1 MIPYLFQING
11 FSLEQI
17 SYHNTYGFVIG
28 ETSRAQTPIAVS
40 GRVLAY
46 PYEPRDTFS
55 AGDAVCSGPNG
66 TVSKMTREE
75 RMKKL
80 QNYGEIKIKTD
91 CFAYKESNEG
101 LIPKKE
107 CSALTDLF
115 CKKEKRGL
123 IKEM

>member
-1 MIPYLFQING
+1 MG
-11 FSLEQI
+11 
-17 SYHNTYGFVIG
+17 
-28 ETSRAQTPIAVS
+28 
-40 GRVLAY
+40 
-46 PYEPRDTFS
+46 
-55 AGDAVCSGPNG
+55 
-66 TVSKMTREE
+66 REE

-115 CKKEKRGL
+115 CKKEKCVFYMN
-123 IKEM
+123 KEEHSNKMKKCGGK